1 MESQQAKKPNS
12 VATFVCVSID
22 LTFPFSLILQ
32 HTLTVIA
39 SSASRVGTRL
49 NSALYGYFKKWAELK
64 PWIT

>member
-39 SSASRVGTRL
+39 SSASRVGIL
-49 NSALYGYFKKWAELK
+49 IVHYMDILKNGQNWSYG
-64 PWIT
+64 